1 MITHQTITLGI
12 LQWKIFCQDRFHPS
26 LYGSF
31 TLLFRQFQA
40 DKLIFSEFQSKI
52 SKFCQQYVDVSVVW
66 ERRTKYTVAKQYFLE
81 NARISFSHGLGRA
94 GTVDRIWRT
103 K

>member
-12 LQWKIFCQDRFHPS
+12 LQWKIFCLDRFHPS
-26 LYGSF
+26 LYDSF

-40 DKLIFSEFQSKI
+40 DKLKFSEFQSKI
-52 SKFCQQYVDVSVVW
+52 SKFCQQYSEQFVDVSVVW

-81 NARISFSHGLGRA
+81 NARISFS
-94 GTVDRIWRT
+94 
-103 K
+103 